1 MNVPITVRCQCGRT
15 TDAFAGQAVQCPCGR
30 SYQTE
35 LSDQQV
41 AALRGLQTQQRV
53 VARLGMGV
61 VGLVSL
67 AGFLLVDRWAG
78 VAALL
83 VAGVLWWGVLQ
94 RIWRRRA
101 VGRLASLPPATVSPK

>member
-1 MNVPITVRCQCGRT
+1 MRVPITVKCECGRT
-15 TDAFAGQAVQCPCGR
+15 TEAFAGELVRCPCGR
-30 SYQTE
+30 TYQTE

-41 AALRGLQTQQRV
+41 RALQGIQTQQRV

-78 VAALL
+78 VAALV

-94 RIWRRRA
+94 RVWRHRA
-101 VGRLASLPPATVSPK
+101 VSRLASLPPARVSPK